1 MDFIAE
7 IISILEKQ
15 LFMISSKLVSIPLC
29 SVVYLVFFYRI
40 FEMVS
45 RYCEAYNNLIPIGF
59 VLGFYVTLVVSR
71 WWEQFNKI
79 PWPGMLKPRTFCK
92 K

>member
-1 MDFIAE
+1 
-7 IISILEKQ
+7 
-15 LFMISSKLVSIPLC
+15 
-29 SVVYLVFFYRI
+29 
-40 FEMVS
+40 MVS

-79 PWPGMLKPRTFCK
+79 PWPGMLQPRNPVSGLSVNFFII
-92 K
+92 